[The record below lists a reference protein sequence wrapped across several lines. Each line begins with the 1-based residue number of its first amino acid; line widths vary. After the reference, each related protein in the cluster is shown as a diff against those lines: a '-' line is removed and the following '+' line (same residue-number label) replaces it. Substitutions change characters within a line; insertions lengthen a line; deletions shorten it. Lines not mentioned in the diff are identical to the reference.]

1 MLKYVMRALND
12 RVFPYRYVQLTER
25 IAPLLHDVSDVLD
38 VGTGDGHLAH
48 HLKEA
53 SGCHITGLDVCLQPE
68 SYIDVHHYD
77 GRTFPFDDNAFDCVL
92 MIDMLHHT
100 EDIER
105 IVAEACRVARRC
117 VLIKDHY
124 WQTRIDMA
132 MLHAADY
139 LGNIPYGV
147 PLPYNYLRL
156 EEWESLFERHNL
168 GEMNRATF
176 KYMPLEPAQHI
187 MAKLQLVNAA
197 EPASALNDRPALGV
211 AERVPV
217 TNNSYR
223 VS

>member
-25 IAPLLHDVSDVLD
+25 IAPLLDDVADVLD

-48 HLKEA
+48 YLKEA
-53 SGCHITGLDVCLQPE
+53 SGCHVTGLDVCLQPH

-100 EDIER
+100 EDIEQML
-105 IVAEACRVARRC
+105 AEACRVARRF
-117 VLIKDHY
+117 VLIKDHF
-124 WQTRIDMA
+124 WETRFDMVT
-132 MLHAADY
+132 LHVADY

-156 EEWESLFERHNL
+156 EEWQSLFERHNL
-168 GEMNRATF
+168 DELNRSTF

-187 MAKLQLVNAA
+187 MTKLQLENAA
-197 EPASALNDRPALGV
+197 EPARALHDGLAQRQLEAFRV
-211 AERVPV
+211 A
-217 TNNSYR
+217 N
-223 VS
+223 